1 MSEEKKTM
9 RDLLQEVYNNA
20 QKIEEE
26 DRRPRNFDN
35 ARRPISGTS
44 STNTTTPISGSSS
57 SGTAPTSAAND
68 DVPGKP
74 RPTTGGEKPQKGQ
87 TPSSRP
93 ASQQPVGRSVR
104 RLAPVSNPSNLTPS
118 SNIGGPNP
126 PTGAPGRGI
135 VSDPPGQAGTKPQT
149 PSTGSR
155 IIAGARR
162 FAGSVLG
169 GPVGG
174 VLGTVAGATPVANA
188 ELSPAVA
195 AAQRERLKADQRPP
209 AGSTPPSSS
218 PRNDAAFAASDPKPD
233 SATANKAALDLATS
247 SDSTKP
253 APSARELENRSMSD
267 LASYTASKM
276 RDQDDAEERSSR
288 SDIGTAGAKAP
299 LPPPRP
305 AARPAAPRPAARPAA
320 PSPKPTAPAPDP
332 NATSRAMFQRAS
344 DKGDDAT
351 SADFFAAD
359 AQRTRELRSQRTN
372 EGTTMKSPMIEAFLK
387 LQEKNSYNLF
397 AEAKKKRLDPVGK
410 EDDDIDNDG
419 DSDKTD
425 SYLRNR
431 RAAIGKAIKEASDDE
446 VNAIIRGVP
455 GQKNK
460 ERESSSKDDINS
472 AKASKPERKDND
484 SEKPAKSSSAPSI
497 KPGDQTMVGQDDDK
511 PEPAKKTVI
520 KPSDQTMVGQD
531 DDNKPE
537 PAKKPVIKPR
547 DQTIVGQDDDKPE
560 PAKKPATP
568 ERSQAFRDLT
578 RKHDEDPEFRYTE
591 LELDQM
597 RDQIKKLPKDEQT
610 AFIVRQ
616 LTPRP
621 SVVKKYGMGRKV
633 DESREDR
640 RSAHPDFAA
649 PGDPRAPK
657 YKDEIEYKKDNE
669 TKFPDHPMPPRR
681 PKNLRN
687 ESRINEQGV
696 EVISANDP
704 RTKNYAIPKSDVGTF
719 PAPQSDRD
727 NEKKEKYTN
736 RAPSERP
743 YGDLQGA
750 KKAMAKEEIS
760 FSRAELEHFAY
771 ILEMSVAPTPDDYSG
786 PNNGPSKRDLSDETI
801 VETKKKDPSQLQKR
815 GRKAGVKVGS
825 YKMKGM
831 DDVEA
836 DEHKAE
842 PKNLVAQ
849 NPRTYSKEGR
859 NLVDLEHPSKPG
871 VKRTVPAKEY
881 NSFRS
886 SYLNAEKPEHKTR
899 MHDDYVKRVFN

>member
-1 MSEEKKTM
+1 MRELLEEVKLNSQNINEQEATPEQRRAIQLYPTSRSARQRVRETGQLPERDPQRQETLSKSGELLSNFIPAAGVAGAAANAIRTARAGRAAASTASNAPAALPKPATGAATSTSGNASTGTAVAQRPSTAPAAPSTSVTPSAGASFSPGM
-9 RDLLQEVYNNA
+9 RTV
-20 QKIEEE
+20 
-26 DRRPRNFDN
+26 
-35 ARRPISGTS
+35 
-44 STNTTTPISGSSS
+44 GSSS
-57 SGTAPTSAAND
+57 TAGPNYTPIGNVGAFKANRPSSITPGGVAAGLGLAAAAGGAAYMASRSGDDSKAEAKPTEKPAERPAERPAGTSGATMPGGTAQAA
-68 DVPGKP
+68 GF
-74 RPTTGGEKPQKGQ
+74 GL
-87 TPSSRP
+87 S
-93 ASQQPVGRSVR
+93 
-104 RLAPVSNPSNLTPS
+104 
-118 SNIGGPNP
+118 
-126 PTGAPGRGI
+126 
-135 VSDPPGQAGTKPQT
+135 
-149 PSTGSR
+149 
-155 IIAGARR
+155 GARST
-162 FAGSVLG
+162 AGSV
-169 GPVGG
+169 V
-174 VLGTVAGATPVANA
+174 
-188 ELSPAVA
+188 
-195 AAQRERLKADQRPP
+195 
-209 AGSTPPSSS
+209 ST
-218 PRNDAAFAASDPKPD
+218 A
-233 SATANKAALDLATS
+233 
-247 SDSTKP
+247 P
-253 APSARELENRSMSD
+253 AP
-267 LASYTASKM
+267 K
-276 RDQDDAEERSSR
+276 
-288 SDIGTAGAKAP
+288 
-299 LPPPRP
+299 
-305 AARPAAPRPAARPAA
+305 PAAPRPAARPAA

-497 KPGDQTMVGQDDDK
+497 KPGDQTMVGQDDDR
-511 PEPAKKTVI
+511 
-520 KPSDQTMVGQD
+520 
-531 DDNKPE
+531 PE
-537 PAKKPVIKPR
+537 PAKKPVIKPT
-547 DQTIVGQDDDKPE
+547 DQTMVGQDDDKPE

-760 FSRAELEHFAY
+760 FSRAELEHFAS

-786 PNNGPSKRDLSDETI
+786 SNNGPSKRDLSDETI

-831 DDVEA
+831 DDVE
-836 DEHKAE
+836 DEEHKAE

-849 NPRTYSKEGR
+849 NPRTYNKEGR

>member
-1 MSEEKKTM
+1 M
-9 RDLLQEVYNNA
+9 RELLEQVADYNRPGESTA
-20 QKIEEE
+20 DYIKRQREQREQRE
-26 DRRPRNFDN
+26 ADR
-35 ARRPISGTS
+35 S
-44 STNTTTPISGSSS
+44 
-57 SGTAPTSAAND
+57 
-68 DVPGKP
+68 
-74 RPTTGGEKPQKGQ
+74 KGI
-87 TPSSRP
+87 
-93 ASQQPVGRSVR
+93 
-104 RLAPVSNPSNLTPS
+104 
-118 SNIGGPNP
+118 SNIQRR
-126 PTGAPGRGI
+126 AE
-135 VSDPPGQAGTKPQT
+135 
-149 PSTGSR
+149 
-155 IIAGARR
+155 GAR
-162 FAGSVLG
+162 
-169 GPVGG
+169 
-174 VLGTVAGATPVANA
+174 VAKRTAA
-188 ELSPAVA
+188 EVA
-195 AAQRERLKADQRPP
+195 AASEGNRASAPPPGEQNRPEPPNNSNNTTSPP
-209 AGSTPPSSS
+209 ARATTGSSGD
-218 PRNDAAFAASDPKPD
+218 PRNNAAFDASDPKPD
-233 SATANKAALDLATS
+233 AQTANKAALGLATGNQGNNRTNLPTMARQAS
-247 SDSTKP
+247 SLSINPPSEKP
-253 APSARELENRSMSD
+253 DREPG
-267 LASYTASKM
+267 
-276 RDQDDAEERSSR
+276 AEERSTLAKRPTEVGTPTSTR
-288 SDIGTAGAKAP
+288 AQSTAGEIAS
-299 LPPPRP
+299 PPPR
-305 AARPAAPRPAARPAA
+305 AAAPAPRPAARPAA
-320 PSPKPTAPAPDP
+320 PSPKPAPRPAPDP
-332 NATSRAMFQRAS
+332 NATSRAMFQRMS

-497 KPGDQTMVGQDDDK
+497 KPGDQTMVGQDD
-511 PEPAKKTVI
+511 
-520 KPSDQTMVGQD
+520 
-531 DDNKPE
+531 NKPE
-537 PAKKPVIKPR
+537 PAKKPVIKPT
-547 DQTIVGQDDDKPE
+547 DQTIVGQDDEESERKELQKKVGPDKIVMRRGERGFIDSAGKYRQLPGDRNVSSDDDDDDDKRALKSWERLGKDADEIFKRDPE
-560 PAKKPATP
+560 YAGSVSTGGQSAAEMLAVRKAQR
-568 ERSQAFRDLT
+568 ERSRA
-578 RKHDEDPEFRYTE
+578 
-591 LELDQM
+591 
-597 RDQIKKLPKDEQT
+597 
-610 AFIVRQ
+610 AGA
-616 LTPRP
+616 
-621 SVVKKYGMGRKV
+621 SSRKV

-640 RSAHPDFAA
+640 RSAHPDLAA
-649 PGDPRAPK
+649 PGDPRSPR
-657 YKDEIEYKKDNE
+657 YKDEIETKKDNE

-696 EVISANDP
+696 EAISANDP

-719 PAPQSDRD
+719 PAPQSD
-727 NEKKEKYTN
+727 EKKEKYN
-736 RAPSERP
+736 K
-743 YGDLQGA
+743 GNLQNA
-750 KKAMAKEEIS
+750 KKAMANEEIY

-849 NPRTYSKEGR
+849 NPRTYSKEGK

>member
-1 MSEEKKTM
+1 MTDKPKNILEALAQVQRNKQNMLNEATPAPSRPVKTVQTKGGNFPVYGKSSPEAQSFRDAFAAARKEQGAGGKFTWQGRSYSTNRADDKPGAAAKPAAPAEKTPQQKAEDETRAARTGAS
-9 RDLLQEVYNNA
+9 RDL
-20 QKIEEE
+20 E
-26 DRRPRNFDN
+26 DRNDGQDFASRRTGDN
-35 ARRPISGTS
+35 TMSGEDDKPDSQSDTL
-44 STNTTTPISGSSS
+44 
-57 SGTAPTSAAND
+57 SAA
-68 DVPGKP
+68 
-74 RPTTGGEKPQKGQ
+74 
-87 TPSSRP
+87 
-93 ASQQPVGRSVR
+93 
-104 RLAPVSNPSNLTPS
+104 
-118 SNIGGPNP
+118 
-126 PTGAPGRGI
+126 
-135 VSDPPGQAGTKPQT
+135 
-149 PSTGSR
+149 
-155 IIAGARR
+155 
-162 FAGSVLG
+162 
-169 GPVGG
+169 
-174 VLGTVAGATPVANA
+174 
-188 ELSPAVA
+188 
-195 AAQRERLKADQRPP
+195 RERAREYMR
-209 AGSTPPSSS
+209 TPPSSGNNNQNS
-218 PRNDAAFAASDPKPD
+218 QPETNNQRPQPAQPQTRPPSGSNGGEINNIGDDPKIQNVKLNSTERPAK
-233 SATANKAALDLATS
+233 SQTASIQT
-247 SDSTKP
+247 
-253 APSARELENRSMSD
+253 
-267 LASYTASKM
+267 ASY
-276 RDQDDAEERSSR
+276 EY
-288 SDIGTAGAKAP
+288 
-299 LPPPRP
+299 
-305 AARPAAPRPAARPAA
+305 
-320 PSPKPTAPAPDP
+320 P
-332 NATSRAMFQRAS
+332 N
-344 DKGDDAT
+344 
-351 SADFFAAD
+351 
-359 AQRTRELRSQRTN
+359 
-372 EGTTMKSPMIEAFLK
+372 SPMIEAFLK
-387 LQEKNSYNLF
+387 LQAKNSHNLF
-397 AEAKKKRLDPVGK
+397 AEAKKKTLDPVGK

-431 RAAIGKAIKEASDDE
+431 RRAIGKAIKEASDDE
-446 VNAIIRGVP
+446 VNAIIKGVP

-472 AKASKPERKDND
+472 AKGSKPERKDND
-484 SEKPAKSSSAPSI
+484 SEKPAKSSSTPSI
-497 KPGDQTMVGQDDDK
+497 KPGDQTMVGQDDD
-511 PEPAKKTVI
+511 
-520 KPSDQTMVGQD
+520 D
-531 DDNKPE
+531 KPE
-537 PAKKPVIKPR
+537 PAKKPVIKPT
-547 DQTIVGQDDDKPE
+547 DQTMVGQDDDKPE

-621 SVVKKYGMGRKV
+621 SVVKKYGMGRRV
-633 DESREDR
+633 DEAREDR
-640 RSAHPDFAA
+640 RSAHPDHAA

-657 YKDEIEYKKDNE
+657 YKDEIEPKKE
-669 TKFPDHPMPPRR
+669 FPDHPMPPRR
-681 PKNLRN
+681 PKDLRN
-687 ESRINEQGV
+687 ESRITEQGV

-719 PAPQSDRD
+719 PASQSDRD

-750 KKAMAKEEIS
+750 KKAMAKEEVS

-786 PNNGPSKRDLSDETI
+786 SNNGPSKRDLSDETI

-831 DDVEA
+831 DDVEG

-849 NPRTYSKEGR
+849 NPRTYSKEGK

-886 SYLNAEKPEHKTR
+886 SYLNSEKPEHKSR